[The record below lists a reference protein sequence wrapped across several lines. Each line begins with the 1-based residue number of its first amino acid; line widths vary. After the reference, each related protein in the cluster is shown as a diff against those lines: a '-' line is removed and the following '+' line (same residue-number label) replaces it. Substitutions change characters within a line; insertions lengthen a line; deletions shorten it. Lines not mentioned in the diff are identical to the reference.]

1 MKISSRLPMLLL
13 LLVAACAGKQ
23 DYIRP
28 NAPAG
33 AANSKIIDKPREEVW
48 NHAVPALGKQFFVI
62 NNMDRASGFINISY
76 AGDPERYIDCGEIT
90 SYVKNA
96 RGERTYKFPGS
107 KADQTYELMTHNWF
121 RIERKMALEGRVNL
135 VFEEVTPTSTRVTAT
150 TRYVVTRTAR
160 VTDVNNR
167 SDTQANTISFSS
179 GSGASFPAH
188 SDGRATECV
197 STGRFESEVLSLIQ

>member
-1 MKISSRLPMLLL
+1 MLLL

-23 DYIRP
+23 DYVRP
-28 NAPAG
+28 NAPA
-33 AANSKIIDKPREEVW
+33 APSNSKVVEKPREEVW
-48 NHAVPALGKQFFVI
+48 NGSVPALGKQFFVI

-96 RGERTYKFPGS
+96 RGERTYKFPGA
-107 KADQTYELMTHNWF
+107 KADHTYEVMTQNLF
-121 RIERKMALEGRVNL
+121 RIERKMTLEGRMNL
-135 VFEEVTPTSTRVTAT
+135 VFEEITPTSTRVTAT

-160 VTDVNNR
+160 VTDVNNK
-167 SDTQANTISFSS
+167 SDTRADTISFNS

-188 SDGRATECV
+188 SDGRSTECV
-197 STGRFESEVLSLIQ
+197 STGRFESEVLSSIN